1 MAKLPPNMSNE
12 RYLRFTP
19 EAIVEGGPTMRG
31 GKSLE
36 TQIAE
41 APVDALKALVMD
53 WGSYKTSVIDQ
64 LVFTAEGMDRIEARQ
79 VAQQSV
85 LEQIVTALNKGVPFV
100 IDYDE
105 IEKRIVA
112 NMPTYVPQVKQGD
125 N

>member
-1 MAKLPPNMSNE
+1 MPKLPSMSNQRRLE
-12 RYLRFTP
+12 FIP

-41 APVDALKALVMD
+41 APETVLWAKIMN
-53 WGSYKTSVIDQ
+53 WGTYKTSVIDQ
-64 LVFTAEGMDRIEARQ
+64 LVFTAEALDRIEARQ

-85 LEQIVTALNKGVPFV
+85 LDQLVTSLNQGVPFV

-105 IEKRIVA
+105 IEKRIAA
-112 NMPTYVPQVKQGD
+112 NMPVYVPQVKEG

>member
-1 MAKLPPNMSNE
+1 MPKLPSMSNQRRLE
-12 RYLRFTP
+12 FIP

-36 TQIAE
+36 VQIAE
-41 APVDALKALVMD
+41 APETVLWKPIMD
-53 WGSYKTSVIDQ
+53 WGTYKTSVVDQ
-64 LVFTAEGMDRIEARQ
+64 LVFTAEALDRIEARQ

-85 LEQIVTALNKGVPFV
+85 LDQIAAANSNGVPVV

-105 IEKRIVA
+105 IEKRIAA
-112 NMPTYVPQVKQGD
+112 NMPVYVPQVKEG

>member
-19 EAIVEGGPTMRG
+19 EAIVEGGPSMRG

-36 TQIAE
+36 VQIAE
-41 APVDALKALVMD
+41 APETVLWAKIMD
-53 WGSYKTSVIDQ
+53 WGTYKTSVIDQ
-64 LVFTAEGMDRIEARQ
+64 LVFTAEALDRIEARQ
-79 VAQQSV
+79 TAQQSV
-85 LEQIVTALNKGVPFV
+85 LDQLVTALNKGVPFV